1 MNTAPCDSLRLTTKI
16 GSFHPHFSAGRAATR
31 GDSRRPP
38 MDDTAQKRGN
48 LIRYLEAALE
58 LADQLQDGP
67 LEYLIERAIDEARSR
82 YFMPPRQD

>member
-1 MNTAPCDSLRLTTKI
+1 
-16 GSFHPHFSAGRAATR
+16 
-31 GDSRRPP
+31 